1 MQYKELSLTLG
12 VRGGEKVREGG
23 EICIIMAGFA
33 AVWKKS
39 TKYCKAIFLQLNNNN
54 KKNKQTEPGLGS
66 VISTFLFSNK
76 KHPFT

>member
-12 VRGGEKVREGG
+12 ARGGEKAREGG

-54 KKNKQTEPGLGS
+54 KKTNRAWPGFS
-66 VISTFLFSNK
+66 DQYLFVQQ
-76 KHPFT
+76 